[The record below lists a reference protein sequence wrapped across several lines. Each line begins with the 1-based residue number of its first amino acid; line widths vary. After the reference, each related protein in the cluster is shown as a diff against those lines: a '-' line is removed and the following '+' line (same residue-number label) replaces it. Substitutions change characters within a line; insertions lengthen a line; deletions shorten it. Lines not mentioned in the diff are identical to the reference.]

1 MSKPATEQPT
11 RPDADQDDDAPVTP
25 EVECIIRERLAQPE
39 GPTRPWPEVLAD
51 LQARRP
57 LPR

>member
-1 MSKPATEQPT
+1 MSNPAPAPP
-11 RPDADQDDDAPVTP
+11 RPDAHPNDAAPVTP
-25 EVECIIRERLAQPE
+25 EVERVVRERLAQPE

-57 LPR
+57 LSR